1 MNARTLSAYIL
12 QALAQAQS
20 EGRRSN
26 LETLIDDLK
35 VRRKDIRN
43 AVSALHR
50 EGMLDA
56 LTMRLSLR
64 GFAVGTAL
72 QGQPLPALRIPAEP
86 ARAAVA

>member
-12 QALAQAQS
+12 QALALAQT
-20 EGRRSN
+20 EGRTMN
-26 LETLIDDLK
+26 LESLTDTLK
-35 VRRKDIRN
+35 VRRKDIRG
-43 AVSALHR
+43 AVSQLHR

-64 GFAVGTAL
+64 GFAIGRSL
-72 QGQPLPALRIPAEP
+72 QGEQLRELRITAPP